1 MRVREGCVFGELES
15 FLPGQQR
22 ENFIPRKEEVGGL
35 IPLAPPT
42 SNPVKSVFCHMNVR
56 QFLRN
61 SSLMLR
67 LS

>member
-22 ENFIPRKEEVGGL
+22 ENFIPRKEEVAGL